1 MKKIKVGV
9 LGTGHLGRLHTI
21 LFKQVENAELA
32 GIYDVDQNRAF
43 EVAEEAGCH
52 VFPDYE
58 SMINEV
64 DAINIVVPTTYHFEA
79 AHAALQAGKHLFIE
93 KPITT
98 TIEQAQA
105 LIELADKKDLLIQVG
120 HIERFNQAMRALNTI
135 EVAPKFIESHR
146 LSTFNPRGTDVA
158 VVLDL
163 MIHDIDI
170 ILSLVD
176 SPVKKIDANGVA
188 VISTEVDIANA
199 RITFE
204 NGCVAN
210 VTASRI
216 SQKQMR
222 KMRVFERDNYISI
235 DFLQGITERF
245 QLVADS
251 QLSAE
256 NSAMIM
262 GTLEGEKT
270 RHIQYERLTAPEGN
284 ALQMELQTFV
294 NSIQDNS
301 TPHVTALDGS
311 RALKIAS
318 QITDIISKNQ
328 I

>member
-1 MKKIKVGV
+1 MKKIKVGI

-21 LFKQVENAELA
+21 LYKGVENAELA
-32 GIYDVDQNRAF
+32 GVHDLDQNRAC
-43 EVAEEAGCH
+43 EVAAEAECH
-52 VFPDYE
+52 VFADYHALLAA
-58 SMINEV
+58 V
-64 DAINIVVPTTYHFEA
+64 DAVNIVVPTTYHFEA
-79 AHAALQAGKHLFIE
+79 AKQALLAGKHLFIE

-98 TIEQAQA
+98 TIKQAEA
-105 LIELADKKDLLIQVG
+105 LIELAQQNNCLIQVG
-120 HIERFNQAMRALNTI
+120 HIERFNQAMRALSSI

-146 LSTFNPRGTDVA
+146 LATFNPRGTDVA

-188 VISTEVDIANA
+188 VVSSEVDIANA
-199 RITFE
+199 RIAFE

-222 KMRVFERDNYISI
+222 KMRIFERDNYLSI
-235 DFLQGITERF
+235 DFLQGLSERF
-245 QLVADS
+245 HLVSDQQLPAE
-251 QLSAE
+251 SA
-256 NSAMIM
+256 AMIM
-262 GTLEGEKT
+262 GTLQGEKT
-270 RHIQYERLTAPEGN
+270 RHIQYERLTAPKGN

-294 NSIQDNS
+294 DAILNGS
-301 TPHVTALDGS
+301 TPQVTARDGG
-311 RALKIAS
+311 RALKIAGE
-318 QITDIISKNQ
+318 ITEIIAQNQ

>member
-1 MKKIKVGV
+1 MKKTKVGV

-21 LFKQVENAELA
+21 LYDKVENAELI
-32 GIYDVDQNRAF
+32 GIFDVNQNRAF
-43 EVAEEAGCH
+43 EVAEEAGCT
-52 VFPDYE
+52 VFSDYQTML
-58 SMINEV
+58 SAV
-64 DAINIVVPTTYHFEA
+64 DAVNIVVPTTYHYEA
-79 AHAALQAGKHLFIE
+79 AVEALSAGKHLFIE

-98 TIEQAQA
+98 TIEQAQS
-105 LIELADKKDLLIQVG
+105 LIALADEKQLLIQVG
-120 HIERFNQAMRALNTI
+120 HIERFNQAMRALSTVK
-135 EVAPKFIESHR
+135 VAPKFIESHR

-176 SPVKKIDANGVA
+176 SPVQKIDANGVA

-222 KMRVFERDNYISI
+222 KMRLFERDSYISI

-245 QLVADS
+245 NLVTDS
-251 QLSAE
+251 DISSDSA
-256 NSAMIM
+256 AMIM
-262 GTLEGEKT
+262 GTLAGEKT
-270 RHIQYERLTAPEGN
+270 RHVQYQRLSAPEGN

-294 NSIQDNS
+294 DAIQQNS
-301 TPHVTALDGS
+301 TPKVTALDGS